1 MTEQAQSLFLLVG
14 ALHRNLVAR
23 MREALAPYELHPA
36 QFAALAGIAEREGLT
51 QAELTL
57 KLDLEQPGVA
67 RTLSGLEADGWIEK
81 GSAGKG
87 RAQALYLSERAR
99 LVLVD
104 AKRAVG
110 SVDRGA
116 MADLGRSEATHLLD
130 QLEQLS
136 RATRQ

>member
-1 MTEQAQSLFLLVG
+1 MTEQGQSLFLLVG

-23 MREALAPYELHPA
+23 MRVALAPHGLHPA

-87 RAQALYLSERAR
+87 RAKALYLSERAR
-99 LVLVD
+99 QVLVE
-104 AKRAVG
+104 ASRAADG
-110 SVDRGA
+110 VDRGA
-116 MADLGRSEATHLLD
+116 LSDLGRSEAAHLLD
-130 QLEQLS
+130 QLDQLNKMT
-136 RATRQ
+136 RA

>member
-1 MTEQAQSLFLLVG
+1 MTEQGQSLFLLVG
-14 ALHRNLVAR
+14 ALHRNMVAR

-99 LVLVD
+99 LVMPD
-104 AKRAVG
+104 ATRAASG
-110 SVDRGA
+110 VDRMA
-116 MADLGRSEATHLLD
+116 MADLGRSEAAHLLD
-130 QLEQLS
+130 QIEQLG